1 MPLTRNLC
9 FSIKNICFS
18 LSGTPN
24 GIVVSS
30 TARGVVPVLWIVFG
44 ITSVLILISIVIGLV
59 MRSRRGL
66 FNQGHGISNRRSGN
80 SSMMRPAI
88 SSNGVSNF

>member
-1 MPLTRNLC
+1 MIIFFHQPKIFIL
-9 FSIKNICFS
+9 F
-18 LSGTPN
+18 SGTPN

-30 TARGVVPVLWIVFG
+30 TALGVVPVLWIVFG

-80 SSMMRPAI
+80 GSMMRPAI
-88 SSNGVSNF
+88 SANGASSF